1 MDSILCGAKTRS
13 GRPCRNI
20 PFADN
25 GRCKF
30 HGGLSTGP
38 KDKTKLY
45 GNKNAVGNRGGGAP
59 KGNKNAAK
67 KKLVIYERTIPLGK
81 SFGTLIITY
90 AMVNGE
96 EKEIDR
102 KRVN

>member
-1 MDSILCGAKTRS
+1 MDEQLCGAITRS

-38 KDKTKLY
+38 RDPSKLK
-45 GNKNAVGNRGGGAP
+45 GNKNAAGNRGGGAP

-67 KKLVIYERTIPLGK
+67 KNKTQPIQE
-81 SFGTLIITY
+81 LIIPWGRKKLCIRY
-90 AMVNGE
+90 IWDGNQQ
-96 EKEIDR
+96 KEISR
-102 KRVN
+102 QII